1 MLSMQDARV
10 GCADSQTTTAADVRQ
25 ADLEIGMGCFG
36 VTTTCRRQEMGQ
48 DQQPAAG
55 CLPARSKASQ
65 PASQRQ
71 SGHGRVTG
79 HLAGG
84 FQAGWKL
91 LCTHP
96 AAERRRQ
103 QYTAT
108 TVLAG
113 TIHSCCSLFS
123 AAFCCIYHRKPLPA
137 CVSNPR
143 HRPFFSDHARQRLTS
158 GHLHFP
164 PPIGASAR
172 HTNLRHLTATDDNLR
187 PPATT
192 HIQPWT
198 PCATSPHHCLAL
210 AAATSSLT
218 SCCPTSR
225 PLPSLS
231 QISTRLPPPRMLA
244 REKQATRMPWMT
256 YWLSWTRRTWA

>member
-1 MLSMQDARV
+1 MQDAKV
-10 GCADSQTTTAADVRQ
+10 GCAGSRTTTAADVRQ
-25 ADLEIGMGCFG
+25 ADLEIGMFWGDDNMPPARDG
-36 VTTTCRRQEMGQ
+36 PGPR
-48 DQQPAAG
+48 PAAG
-55 CLPARSKASQ
+55 CLPERE
-65 PASQRQ
+65 PAS
-71 SGHGRVTG
+71 GK
-79 HLAGG
+79 AGMG
-84 FQAGWKL
+84 ESQGVW
-91 LCTHP
+91 
-96 AAERRRQ
+96 RRLSSRLEASL
-103 QYTAT
+103 YTPCRRET
-108 TVLAG
+108 TS
-113 TIHSCCSLFS
+113 TIHCHRNPCWNNSFLLL
-123 AAFCCIYHRKPLPA
+123 AILCCILLHIPTKPLPA

-143 HRPFFSDHARQRLTS
+143 HRPPFSYHAWQRLTS

-244 REKQATRMPWMT
+244 REKQATKMPWTT